1 MQLGNFYQGTLRVKP
16 HFAAPGLALA
26 AAAASSVIPG
36 VAPAAGPGAQD
47 AQDAVALA
55 EQGAAVLRAQGKA
68 ELARR
73 INARDPLLRRAG
85 LTLHM
90 VDAVTGVTLADP
102 VHPSLVGLDLLD
114 VPDANGRAYRRD
126 IVALAAGRGKGWVE
140 HTYKNPADG
149 RVEAWSDYILRVGD
163 VVLQASIA
171 RDHR

>member
-1 MQLGNFYQGTLRVKP
+1 VKP
-16 HFAAPGLALA
+16 SVAALGLALA
-26 AAAASSVIPG
+26 AAAASAG
-36 VAPAAGPGAQD
+36 AA

-55 EQGAAVLRAQGKA
+55 EQGAAFLRTQGKA
-68 ELARR
+68 ELIRR
-73 INARDPLLRRAG
+73 INARDPLFRRGG

-90 VDAVTGVTLADP
+90 VDATTGVTLADP

-114 VPDANGRAYRRD
+114 VPDAAGRAYRRD
-126 IVALAAGRGKGWVE
+126 IVALAASRGRGWVE
-140 HTYKNPADG
+140 HTYRNPADG